1 MDGTERRDLSTGW
14 RERARCATVP
24 DPDIFFPD
32 RTTPAD
38 EALAICIRCP
48 VMLACRTYALGAQE
62 RDGVWGGLTEDERRH
77 LLPTSGSGRARRRPS
92 TWTGLM
98 RRRIG
103 A

>member
-1 MDGTERRDLSTGW
+1 MDGTAWQDHSIGW

-38 EALAICIRCP
+38 EALAVCDRCP
-48 VMLACRTYALGAQE
+48 VMLACRTHALAVQE
-62 RDGVWGGLTEDERRH
+62 PYGVWGGLTEDERRH
-77 LLPTSGSGRARRRPS
+77 LVAASGSGRARRRPS
-92 TWTGLM
+92 TWIGLG